1 LSQAKESIPSLQFL
15 PNKCRATAANQH
27 VVSGDLPVYD
37 AFPHPVYGVMD
48 SVGAAFAIGAVS
60 DAAFHF
66 VRGLVRGVPGRRRP
80 RFPQQRAPRGWH
92 PRFQLV
98 MFSTIE
104 CVVARAQ
111 GREACDS
118 AAVAATAA
126 TFCVAGMRRGAA
138 ARYVLYSA
146 AVMAVMAETHRAAV
160 LMEGEKC
167 RHRNQMNSEQ
177 PVAPAVLRPQTG
189 GLQGAR

>member
-1 LSQAKESIPSLQFL
+1 MWSRGGGPAGLRRVPASRLRRHELRGRRL
-15 PNKCRATAANQH
+15 
-27 VVSGDLPVYD
+27 
-37 AFPHPVYGVMD
+37 
-48 SVGAAFAIGAVS
+48 AIG
-60 DAAFHF
+60 AAFHF
-66 VRGLVRGVPGRRRP
+66 VRGLVRGGRLVAGVRASRNN
-80 RFPQQRAPRGWH
+80 APRVAGT
-92 PRFQLV
+92 V
-98 MFSTIE
+98 E

>member
-37 AFPHPVYGVMD
+37 AFPHPVYVVMD

-66 VRGLVRGVPGRRRP
+66 VRGLVRGGRLVAGVRASRNN
-80 RFPQQRAPRGWH
+80 APRVAGT
-92 PRFQLV
+92 V
-98 MFSTIE
+98 E

-126 TFCVAGMRRGAA
+126 TFCVAGMHRGFA

-160 LMEGEKC
+160 LMEGQKC
-167 RHRNQMNSEQ
+167 RHRNQMNSVQ